1 MIRAFFSTW
10 SGRFSPSAR
19 RLLWMTAIDG
29 LVISGWNLFFNLYI
43 LERGFSRE
51 FLGLLNSL
59 PALAGLFFGLSL
71 GRLADRIGYR
81 FSMLLGLALSTIA
94 MLIQV
99 SASSP
104 IVIIIVA
111 LINGIAGTL
120 FIVSQAPLV
129 MHLADDEE
137 TRTMLFSLNYG
148 LQTIAGAVGNLF
160 AGQLP
165 ALFGRWLGVSAN
177 SALAYR
183 SVLIAS
189 VLASS
194 LAIVPLW
201 GIREHSAGRERTAG
215 KGLSAI
221 GAQMVRMALPNVL
234 IGFGAAILI
243 PYMNVFFVE
252 RFGLSARWLGV
263 LFAMASLWIG
273 LGSLIAPRLAV
284 RLGSKIRAVMLTQ
297 SSSIL
302 FLLVIGFSPWVE
314 LAGLAFLLRAMFM
327 NMAAPLYTAFCME
340 KVPPAER
347 GLANSALNISWQIG
361 WAIGPY
367 ISGLVQQHYGFAP
380 LFITTAILYSLA
392 VLLLRHFFL
401 VLEPTPQ
408 IAEEVRSEG

>member
-1 MIRAFFSTW
+1 MRTFFASW
-10 SGRFSPSAR
+10 GGRFSPSAR

-29 LVISGWNLFFNLYI
+29 LVISGWSLFFNLYI
-43 LERGFSRE
+43 LERGFSRQ

-59 PALAGLFFGLSL
+59 PSLSGLFFGLPL

-81 FSMLLGLALSTIA
+81 LSMILGLALSTVA
-94 MLIQV
+94 MVIQV

-104 IVIIIVA
+104 SVIILAA
-111 LINGIAGTL
+111 LVNGIAGTL

-137 TRTMLFSLNYG
+137 TRTLLFSLNYG

-165 ALFGRWLGVSAN
+165 ALFGEWLGVPARSAE
-177 SALAYR
+177 AYR
-183 SVLIAS
+183 AVLIAS
-189 VLASS
+189 VLSSS

-201 GIREHSAGRERTAG
+201 GIREHSAGREKSAG
-215 KGLSAI
+215 KGFLTVGTQI
-221 GAQMVRMALPNVL
+221 VRMALPNVL

-263 LFAMASLWIG
+263 LFAMASLLIG
-273 LGSLIAPRLAV
+273 LGSLIAPRLAA
-284 RLGSKIRAVMLTQ
+284 RLGSKIRAVILTQ

-302 FLLVIGFSPWVE
+302 FLLLIGFSPWVE

-340 KVPPAER
+340 KISPSER

-361 WAIGPY
+361 WAVGPY
-367 ISGLVQQHYGFAP
+367 LSGLVQQHYGFTP
-380 LFITTAILYSLA
+380 LFIATATLYSIA
-392 VLLLRHFFL
+392 VLLLRRFFL
-401 VLEPTPQ
+401 ALEPVPPF
-408 IAEEVRSEG
+408 AKEVSLER